1 MSKHRILIIDDE
13 RPMTRMVRLNL
24 EATGRYEV
32 REENA
37 SANALLTARDF
48 RPDLVLLDVIMP
60 GADGGEIAARFKIDP
75 VLSRIPIVFL
85 TATVSPR
92 EAGKGGLMSA
102 GMKFLAKPV
111 SLATLV
117 GCIEEF
123 LGKPVIAASPETAV
137 AKPGGEKPAC

>member
-1 MSKHRILIIDDE
+1 MIKHRILIVDDE
-13 RPMTRMVRLNL
+13 HPITRMVKLNL

-32 REENA
+32 RGEN
-37 SANALLTARDF
+37 SSVNALAAAREF

-60 GADGGEIAARFKIDP
+60 GADGGEIAARMKNDA
-75 VLSRIPIVFL
+75 VLRQVPIVFL
-85 TATVSPR
+85 TATVSPK

-117 GCIEEF
+117 ACIEEF
-123 LGKPVIAASPETAV
+123 LGKPTETAPTE
-137 AKPGGEKPAC
+137 APGAGGGKSN

>member
-32 REENA
+32 REENV
-37 SANALLTARDF
+37 SANALTTAREF

-60 GADGGEIAARFKIDP
+60 GADGGEIAARLKNDP
-75 VLSRIPIVFL
+75 VLGRVPVVFL

-92 EAGKGGLMSA
+92 EAGNRGLMSA

-117 GCIEEF
+117 ACIEEF
-123 LGKPVIAASPETAV
+123 LGKPAAGETPA
-137 AKPGGEKPAC
+137 AKPVGEKPV